1 MARTLIVTDSAADL
15 DPAVAKRNDIKVV
28 ELDVRLGDIGPEVTR
43 TWSPEQFWQECANKS
58 VLPETSAPSPG
69 AFVSAY
75 LDGLADGHDGVV
87 CITLSS
93 KLSATYQAAIAGA
106 VEVEGRIPVKVV
118 DSQTVTMGEGILAL
132 AAAQAARAGLG
143 ADEIATAAEEGAG
156 DVRVYGSLDTLEN
169 LRKGGRIGNAQAIF
183 GSLLAIKPVIE
194 VRGGLIEAES
204 RQRTRIR
211 SLQYLAEKVRA
222 AGALEQLAVVHGA
235 AGDVDT
241 LVELLSDFFPR
252 DAIQISHIG
261 PVIGTHAGAGS
272 IAVCFKVKRG

>member
-15 DPAVAKRNDIKVV
+15 DPEVAERNDIKVV
-28 ELDVRLGDIGPEVTR
+28 ELDVRLGEIGPEVTR
-43 TWSPEQFWQECANKS
+43 TWSPEQFWHECANKS

-75 LDGLADGHDGVV
+75 LEGLADGHDGVV

-93 KLSATYQAAIAGA
+93 KLSATYQAAAAGA
-106 VEVEGRIPVKVV
+106 AEVQDRIPVQVV
-118 DSQTVTMGEGILAL
+118 DSQSVTMGEGILAL
-132 AAAQAARAGLG
+132 SAAESARAGLG
-143 ADEIATAAEEGAG
+143 VSEIAAAAEEGAH

-211 SLQYLAEKVRA
+211 SLKYLAEKVKA

-235 AGDVDT
+235 AEDVDS
-241 LVELLSDFFPR
+241 LVDMLSGCFPR
-252 DAIQISHIG
+252 EAIQLGHIG

-272 IAVCFKVKRG
+272 IAVCFKVKRQ